1 MDFGKGSVGYVT
13 LVGRPNAGKSTLLN
27 RLLGY
32 RLSAVSSKPNTTR
45 KRWLGIVTDAD
56 SQIIFVDTPGVHQA
70 LNRMHRAM
78 TKTIEEESA
87 NGDAVVCLCDPTR
100 KFGRED
106 RMAAEVVRDR
116 KGSALLVVNKTDT
129 ANRDQIDKAVSSY
142 LEITGDIPAIE
153 ISAQSGEGLPEL
165 IAQLKALMPEGP
177 FLFPADQVT
186 DSVEREIA
194 EEAVRETA
202 IELLHDE
209 LPQSVSV
216 LLDDWSESGK
226 KTKIQAS
233 IVVER
238 DSQKAIVIGRGGRVI
253 EKIRKTAREKLMA
266 MTDAFVD
273 LKLRVKVV
281 KDWQNKKQFLEENRI
296 VDTSR

>member
-1 MDFGKGSVGYVT
+1 MEFGTGRVGYVT
-13 LVGRPNAGKSTLLN
+13 LIGRPNAGKSTLLN

-32 RLSAVSSKPNTTR
+32 RLSAVSAKPNTTR
-45 KRWLGIVTDAD
+45 KRWLGIVTDAN

-70 LNRMHRAM
+70 LNHMHRAM
-78 TKTIEEESA
+78 KKTIEDESL
-87 NGDAVVCLCDPTR
+87 NGDAIVCLCDPTR
-100 KFGRED
+100 KFGEED

-116 KGSALLVVNKTDT
+116 KEAAVLVVNKTDT
-129 ANRDQIDKAVSSY
+129 ASRDQIEKAVNQY
-142 LEITGDIPAIE
+142 TEIIGDLPVVE
-153 ISAQSGEGLPEL
+153 ISAKTGEGLPEL
-165 IAQLKALMPEGP
+165 MGELKARVPEGP
-177 FLFPADQVT
+177 FLFPEDQIT

-194 EEAVRETA
+194 EEVIRETA
-202 IELLHDE
+202 IELLRDE

-216 LLDDWSESGK
+216 LLDAWKDSGK
-226 KTKIQAS
+226 KTRIQAS

-238 DSQKAIVIGRGGRVI
+238 ESQKAIVIGREGKVI
-253 EKIRKTAREKLMA
+253 EKIRKSAREKLMS

-296 VDTSR
+296 VDTAG